1 MFINISNHPA
11 MKWSAEQ
18 VAAATKEDKI
28 VDLGFP
34 QVDPKATEEEL
45 SALVW
50 EWAQKVRALAC
61 EPGSRALPGVVVHL
75 MGETGFV
82 CRLSKELHYS
92 GATVVH
98 STTAR
103 EVVERNGVKESVFR
117 FVQFRRTW

>member
-1 MFINISNHPA
+1 MFINISNHPST
-11 MKWSAEQ
+11 KWSPEQ
-18 VAAATKEDKI
+18 LAAAGEEV

-34 QVDPKATEEEL
+34 SVLPEGKDGYM

-50 EWAQKVRALAC
+50 EWAEKVRALAC
-61 EPGSRALPGVVVHL
+61 EPGSRALTGVTIHL

-82 CRLSKELHYS
+82 CRLGLELRYG
-92 GATVVH
+92 GAKVVH